1 MAMTYEER
9 ANLMSDMAFRGRVKV
24 AGLKFAS
31 SIQIEAPTV
40 PAHNARL
47 RWAQTMYLQPDA
59 VAQQITPPTVMDPGV
74 QNAGGAAIDDAGLQA
89 SVEAVVN
96 QFI

>member
-1 MAMTYEER
+1 MAMTYTES

-31 SIQIEAPTV
+31 SIQIEAPSV

-47 RWAQTMYLQPDA
+47 RWASTMYLQPDA
-59 VAQQITPPTVMDPGV
+59 VAQQLQSPVVMDPGV
-74 QNAGGAAIDDAGLQA
+74 QDAGAAIDDAALQA